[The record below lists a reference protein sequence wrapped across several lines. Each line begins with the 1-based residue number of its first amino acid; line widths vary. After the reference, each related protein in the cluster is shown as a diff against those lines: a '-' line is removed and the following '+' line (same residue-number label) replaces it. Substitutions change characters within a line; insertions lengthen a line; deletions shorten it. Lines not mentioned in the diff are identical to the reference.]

1 MDLVILGTIL
11 SVATILMAWSG
22 LYRPNV
28 FYSTA
33 ESLVIGTYLGFTFAE
48 GLRVLANTVLTPLF
62 LRGLWMSDLTL
73 LLILGLLYYSRLF
86 KGKEWPSRIPM
97 AILAGIATGLAVQ
110 GTVYPQILQ
119 QLILG
124 SLIGKTAFD
133 TVSNILVVIITF
145 TALSYMI
152 YTKEHK
158 GLLRIS
164 SRIGRLGLMAGF
176 GWTLGTYFM
185 SLIMMAV
192 GQVGMLVTQPGI
204 YLTIPAVVLVFTDI
218 IRRMRAT

>member
-1 MDLVILGTIL
+1 MDLVLFGTIL
-11 SVATILMAWSG
+11 SVATVLMAWSG
-22 LYRPNV
+22 LYRPTV
-28 FYSTA
+28 FYTTA

-48 GLRVLANTVLTPLF
+48 GLRVLANTVFVPLF
-62 LRGLWMSDLTL
+62 QKGLWMSDLSL
-73 LLILGLLYYSRLF
+73 LFILGLLYYSRLI

-124 SLIGKTAFD
+124 SIIGKTVFD
-133 TVSNILVVIITF
+133 TVSNILIVILTF

-152 YTKEHK
+152 YTHEHR

-164 SRIGRLGLMAGF
+164 SRIGRIGLMAAF

-185 SLIMMAV
+185 SLITLVV

-204 YLTIPAVVLVFTDI
+204 YLTIPAVMLVFTDI
-218 IRRMRAT
+218 IRRMRT

>member
-1 MDLVILGTIL
+1 MDLVTLGIIM

-22 LYRPNV
+22 LYRPTV

-48 GLRVLANTVLTPLF
+48 GLRVLANTVFTPLF
-62 LRGLWMSDLTL
+62 LRGLWWSDLTL

-124 SLIGKTAFD
+124 SLIGKTALD
-133 TVSNILVVIITF
+133 TVSNILIVIITF

-152 YTKEHK
+152 YTREHK

-204 YLTIPAVVLVFTDI
+204 YLTIPAVVLVFADI
-218 IRRMRAT
+218 IRRMRAA